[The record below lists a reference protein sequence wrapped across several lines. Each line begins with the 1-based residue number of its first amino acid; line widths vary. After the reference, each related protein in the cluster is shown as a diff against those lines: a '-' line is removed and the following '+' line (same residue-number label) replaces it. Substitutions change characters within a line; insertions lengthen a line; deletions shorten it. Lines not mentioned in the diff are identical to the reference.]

1 MIKEKYMKQ
10 LSPLVQTTLFSCALI
25 MAVLLAGCRA
35 YGDGSS
41 SVKEEPLVT
50 SNGVPFVAPKHYPAF
65 SWDKVPVYMMF
76 ADGQRLLKDSEVH
89 KIASETDFICIEKN
103 HGLQSL
109 GDAVLGLEHENQ
121 AFKQVKPG
129 IKVLGYLN
137 GALTY
142 PFTRYTKM
150 LTEEKIEAHPEI
162 KAYLMTDS
170 KTGELAITR
179 GLYGYNVL
187 NPDMRAWWSDAAADM
202 VRVGNADGIFIDQM
216 HGFAWLHPVE
226 QNQAVI
232 DGVGDMMAQLKAKIG
247 PDKILLANNG
257 AHIEPVFAVSDAFM
271 FEHYKRSSTHT
282 KEKLLNDWKLM
293 EKIADAGKICVYRFG
308 AKPEG
313 SLPLEAIDEGQKR
326 PRLTHDEYA
335 DLSKKQLELYL
346 ALYLI
351 GAQPYSYFQWN
362 WNWTLKGG
370 PLEHYPEFHQPLGQ
384 PLAKY
389 TRVHPQGWEFT
400 REFEHASVWVDT
412 DKWVAN
418 IEWK

>member
-50 SNGVPFVAPKHYPAF
+50 SNGVPFAAPKHYPAF

-76 ADGQRLLKDSEVH
+76 ADGQRLLKDSEVR
-89 KIASETDFICIEKN
+89 KIAAETDFICIEKN

-109 GDAVLGLEHENQ
+109 GDAVLGLEHENE

-170 KTGELAITR
+170 KTGELVKTR

-187 NPDMRAWWSDAAADM
+187 NSDMRAWWSDAAADM

-232 DGVGDMMAQLKAKIG
+232 DGVGDMMTQLKAKIG

-282 KEKLLNDWKLM
+282 KEKLLQDWQLM
-293 EKIADAGKICVYRFG
+293 EKIADAGKICIYRFG
-308 AKPEG
+308 ASPDG
-313 SLPLEAIDEGQKR
+313 GLPLEAIQEGQSR
-326 PRLTHDEYA
+326 PRLTDDVYA
-335 DLSKKQLELYL
+335 EWAKEQLEFYL
-346 ALYLI
+346 SLYLI

-362 WNWTLKGG
+362 WTWTLMSG
-370 PLEHYPEFHQPLGQ
+370 PLEHYPELQKPLGK
-384 PLAKY
+384 PLGKY

-400 REFEHASVWVDT
+400 RDFEHASVWVDT
-412 DKWVAN
+412 DKWVAK

>member
-1 MIKEKYMKQ
+1 MKMKKILLQ
-10 LSPLVQTTLFSCALI
+10 LTVLACAACQANQI
-25 MAVLLAGCRA
+25 DAA
-35 YGDGSS
+35 
-41 SVKEEPLVT
+41 EEPLVT
-50 SNGVPFVAPKHYPAF
+50 SNGVLFSAPAHYPAF

-76 ADGQRLLKDSEVH
+76 ADGSRLLQDSEVR
-89 KIASETDFICIEKN
+89 KIAAEADFICIEKN
-103 HGLQSL
+103 HGLKPL

-121 AFKQVKPG
+121 AFKQVQPG

-142 PFTRYTKM
+142 PFTRYTQM
-150 LTEEKIEAHPEI
+150 LTKEKIDQHPEI
-162 KAYLMTDS
+162 KAYLMTDP
-170 KTGELAITR
+170 KTGELAKLR

-202 VRVGNADGIFIDQM
+202 VRVANADGIFIDQM
-216 HGFAWLHPVE
+216 HGFGWLHPADK
-226 QNQAVI
+226 NQAVI

-282 KEKLLNDWKLM
+282 KEKLLQDWQLM
-293 EKIADAGKICVYRFG
+293 EKIADAGKLCIYRFG
-308 AKPEG
+308 ASADG
-313 SLPLEAIDEGQKR
+313 SLPLEAIEEGQER
-326 PRLTHDEYA
+326 PRLTHEEYVE
-335 DLSKKQLELYL
+335 LSKKQLELYL

-362 WNWTLKGG
+362 WTWTLMGG
-370 PLEHYPEFHQPLGQ
+370 PLEHYPEFHKPLGQ
-384 PLAKY
+384 PLGKY
-389 TRVHPQGWEFT
+389 TRVHLQGWEFT

-412 DKWVAN
+412 DKWVAK